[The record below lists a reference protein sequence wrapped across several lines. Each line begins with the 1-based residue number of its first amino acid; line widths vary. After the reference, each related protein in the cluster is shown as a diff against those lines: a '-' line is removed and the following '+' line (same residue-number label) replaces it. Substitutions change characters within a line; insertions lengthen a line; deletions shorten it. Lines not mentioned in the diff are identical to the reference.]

1 MHSAWANGCVILVL
15 VAIGFAHDTFLVN
28 AKAPDPLAEYT
39 VERGVA
45 NSVNGRSSGNQTGT
59 VAPSAHYSFA
69 PQTGLSVLD
78 AADTTGPAVSVT
90 SHSDGQTVTTSAI
103 MLRGTAS
110 DSGRGNSGIR
120 YVTVNGLR
128 ANNDTAVGSS
138 TAYWSRSVTL
148 IPGANTI
155 TVVACDNS
163 QNTNTAVVRLTIQYS
178 IPDTAGPVV
187 SIISHTNDQTVAT
200 STITLLGT
208 ATDAG
213 RGNNG
218 IRSVTV
224 NGERAANDTAVGS
237 GTANWSKTLTLNP
250 GSNTLTV
257 NALDNSVNL
266 NATTIGL
273 TINYAPP
280 DTTGPSISVTSHAD
294 GQLVDSDEIVLAGSA
309 CDLSR
314 GDNGVR
320 SVEVNGERANND
332 VTTGAGTVF
341 WSKSVN
347 LVPGANT
354 ITVTARDNSAARNVT
369 TTNLVIYYAPA
380 TLVAGTADR
389 VCMEDSM
396 PECASNAASG
406 TWEWINRDPVPVSG
420 SLALRV
426 RQGPGLRSW
435 WFAGAK
441 RPFHVKI
448 GDSLVVYVYLN
459 PSARPRM
466 IMVQWREGISWEHRA
481 YWGEDLFPREWTKG
495 EPASKVRIGGL
506 PPTGQ
511 WVRLEVPA
519 RLVELEDKDVNGV
532 SLNVHDGEAA
542 WDHLAKTAPARDQL
556 WVGDDVPD
564 NSKTEAFWADAWIWT
579 NANPAPY
586 FGTRAHVSAPSG
598 EMSTHF
604 VLVGKPGWQINPD
617 DSLFTYVHLDRASP
631 PKMIMVQWWDGSWEH
646 RAYWGEDKFPNT
658 WTKGERTSKVRIG
671 SLPARGQWVRLS
683 VPASVVGLEN
693 RQVTGVA
700 FTVYGGKACWDNTGK
715 AIPSSDHVWVSDSLP
730 SGAVGQSYTGET
742 WTWVSSNPE
751 PFSGNKAHVS
761 PSATGLRGHFFT
773 NAKDALQ
780 VDRGDHLM
788 AYVYINP
795 TNAPRMIMLQWN
807 DGATNSPWGH
817 RAYWGENLFP
827 YGADGP
833 PERCYMG
840 PVPPGGKWV
849 RLEVP
854 ARLVGLE
861 GKLVRGMS
869 FDRYGGEVAWDHAG
883 KSSALLEEDVVW
895 LADKL
900 PAGAKTDAFN
910 EAGWEWAETPS
921 PIVGELSHKSPLS
934 LQASLPRQYHHHL
947 FLGSSP
953 ETVNPGDKLFAYVY
967 LDAANPPQMVMLQWN
982 DGLWNHRAYWGENRF
997 PWGKDAPPDR
1007 CYAGPLPPTGQ
1018 WVRLEVPASL
1028 VALENRAVAGM
1039 AFSLYGGQAWW
1050 GHAGKQPVVAQP
1062 YLPTDDWVWVDDD
1075 LPAGATRMA
1084 STGDDWIWTTEEP
1097 GPVSGAFLHKSK
1109 WAAPGTVRSHYFAYY
1124 SGQPI
1129 QPMTVNSGDE
1139 LFCYVYL
1146 DPYAPPQMIML
1157 QWRNGASWEHRAY
1170 WGADLF
1176 KYGEGHATS
1185 KVYIGILPPAGKWV
1199 RLRVPARTVGLEGK
1213 TVNGMSFTAAGGQVW
1228 WDRAGK
1234 RSGTSGA
1241 GLFADKRTDGS
1252 LWTVEPWTAPKEP
1265 LSEHTANLFAQCV
1278 LDGDFFHG
1286 TIRGVPFGLYEIE
1299 ASTNLI
1305 EWTTIA
1311 IVRAPVS
1318 GMVTFVDQKASD
1330 YGARFYRAKAAAE
1343 SVQQSMTRFR

>member
-1 MHSAWANGCVILVL
+1 MAFVAVVLNHESFLAN
-15 VAIGFAHDTFLVN
+15 AE
-28 AKAPDPLAEYT
+28 APDTLAENT
-39 VERGVA
+39 IEPGGA
-45 NSVNGRSSGNQTGT
+45 SGINGRSSGKQTGA
-59 VAPSAHYSFA
+59 VALSEHDGSVR
-69 PQTGLSVLD
+69 QTDFLVLQQ
-78 AADTTGPAVSVT
+78 ADMTGPAVSVT
-90 SHSDGQTVTTSAI
+90 SHSNGQTVTTSAI
-103 MLRGTAS
+103 ILSGTAS
-110 DSGRGNSGIR
+110 DSGCGNNGIR

-128 ANNDTAVGSS
+128 ANNDTAVGSG
-138 TAYWSRSVTL
+138 TAHWNRGVTL
-148 IPGANTI
+148 TPGANTI
-155 TVVACDNS
+155 TVVACDS
-163 QNTNTAVVRLTIQYS
+163 SPKTNTTAVKLTVHYS

-187 SIISHTNDQTVAT
+187 SITSHTNGQTVAT
-200 STITLLGT
+200 SAITLLGT

-218 IRSVTV
+218 IQSVFV

-237 GTANWSKTLTLNP
+237 GTANWSKTLTLDP
-250 GSNTLTV
+250 GSNTVTV
-257 NALDNSVNL
+257 KAQDNSVNL

-273 TINYAPP
+273 TIHYVPP
-280 DTTGPSISVTSHAD
+280 DTTGPSLSLTSHVG
-294 GQLVDSDEIVLAGSA
+294 GQLVDSDEIVLAGTAS
-309 CDLSR
+309 DLGR
-314 GDNGVR
+314 GDNGVC
-320 SVEVNGERANND
+320 SVMVNGERADND
-332 VTTGAGTVF
+332 AATGMGTAF

-354 ITVTARDNSAARNVT
+354 ITVTARDNSAARNAT
-369 TTNLVIYYAPA
+369 TTSLVIYYTPG
-380 TLVAGTADR
+380 TLAAGTTDR

-396 PECASNAASG
+396 PECASSASGG
-406 TWEWINRDPVPVSG
+406 TWEWVDRDPVPISG
-420 SLALRV
+420 RLSLRV
-426 RQGPGLRSW
+426 RQGLGLRGW

-441 RPFHVKI
+441 RPFHVSM

-459 PSARPRM
+459 PSAKPRM

-481 YWGEDLFPREWTKG
+481 YWGEDLFPGEWTKG
-495 EPASKVRIGGL
+495 EPTSKVRIGGL

-519 RLVELEDKDVNGV
+519 RLVGLEDSDVNGV
-532 SLNVHDGEAA
+532 SFNVHDGEAA
-542 WDHLAKTAPARDQL
+542 WDHLAKTVPARDQV

-564 NSKTEAFWADAWIWT
+564 NSTTDAFWADAWVWT

-586 FGTRAHVSAPSG
+586 FGTRAHVSAPSS

-604 VLVGKPGWQINPD
+604 VSVGKPGWQINPD
-617 DSLFTYVHLDRASP
+617 DSLFTYVHLDRTSP
-631 PKMIMVQWWDGSWEH
+631 PQMIMVQWWDGSWEH
-646 RAYWGEDKFPNT
+646 RAYWGEDKFPST
-658 WTKGERTSKVRIG
+658 WTRGERTSKVRIG

-693 RQVTGVA
+693 RQVMGVA

-715 AIPSSDHVWVSDSLP
+715 AIPSVDHVWVSDSLP

-751 PFSGNKAHVS
+751 PFSGKGAHVS
-761 PSATGLRGHFFT
+761 PPAAGLRGHFFV

-780 VDRGDHLM
+780 VCRGDHLM

-795 TNAPRMIMLQWN
+795 TNVPRMIMLQWN
-807 DGATNSPWGH
+807 DGATNNPWGH

-833 PERCYMG
+833 PERSYMG

-883 KSSALLEEDVVW
+883 KSSALLEGDVVW

-900 PAGAKTDAFN
+900 PADARTDAFN
-910 EAGWEWAETPS
+910 EPGWDWTELPV
-921 PIVGELSHKSPLS
+921 PVVGEWSHRSPLS
-934 LQASLPRQYHHHL
+934 LGTDVPRLYHQHL
-947 FLGSSP
+947 FLDGP
-953 ETVNPGDKLFAYVY
+953 PQPVNSGDNLFAYVY
-967 LDAANPPQMVMLQWN
+967 LDVANPPQMVMLQWN
-982 DGLWNHRAYWGENRF
+982 DGLWNHRAYWGANRF

-1028 VALENRAVAGM
+1028 VALENRTVSGM
-1039 AFSLYGGQAWW
+1039 AFALYGGQAWW
-1050 GHAGKQPVVAQP
+1050 GHAGKQPVVPKP
-1062 YLPTDDWVWVDDD
+1062 YVPADDWVWVDDD
-1075 LPAGATRMA
+1075 LPPGATKMA
-1084 STGDDWIWTTEEP
+1084 TSGDDWIWTSEEP
-1097 GPVSGAFLHKSK
+1097 GPISGTFLHKSK
-1109 WAAPGTVRSHYFAYY
+1109 WAASGTVRSHYFAYY

-1129 QPMTVNSGDE
+1129 RPMTVNSGDE

-1157 QWRNGASWEHRAY
+1157 QWRNGTSWEHRAY
-1170 WGADLF
+1170 WGEDLF
-1176 KYGEGHATS
+1176 QYGGGQATS
-1185 KVYIGILPPAGKWV
+1185 KVCIGAMPPAGKWV

-1234 RSGTSGA
+1234 RSGASGS
-1241 GLFADKRTDGS
+1241 GLSADKRGDES
-1252 LWTVEPWTAPKEP
+1252 VWTVAPWTEANDL
-1265 LSEHTANLFAQCV
+1265 LSYQTGDPFARCLFASGC
-1278 LDGDFFHG
+1278 FHG

-1305 EWTTIA
+1305 DWTTIT

-1318 GMVTFVDQKASD
+1318 GIVTFVDERAAD
-1330 YGARFYRAKAAAE
+1330 HRARFYRARATGE
-1343 SVQQSMTRFR
+1343 SAR